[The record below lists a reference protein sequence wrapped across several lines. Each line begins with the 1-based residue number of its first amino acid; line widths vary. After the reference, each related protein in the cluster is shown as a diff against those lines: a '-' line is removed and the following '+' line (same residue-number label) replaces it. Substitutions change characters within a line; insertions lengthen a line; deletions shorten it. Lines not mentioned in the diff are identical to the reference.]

1 MEIRPGRKDD
11 AAAVT
16 ALWTEAYTRRGPEG
30 RATPYEEHEYFES
43 YGKGSLFVAEG
54 EAGEVLGVVVFFA
67 PGVAQWA
74 GASEAALTR
83 LAVTSAARGR
93 GTGRALAERCGAEAR
108 AAGAE
113 AIALWSRPYQMP
125 AHRLYESLGYR
136 YVPDRD
142 YSDADGGR
150 RVFVLDLDTQQ

>member
-1 MEIRPGRKDD
+1 MQIRPGREDD

-30 RATPYEEHEYFES
+30 RATPYEEREYFDS
-43 YGKGSLFVAEG
+43 CAKGRLFVAEDEDG
-54 EAGEVLGVVVFFA
+54 GILGVVVFFA
-67 PGVAQWA
+67 A
-74 GASEAALTR
+74 GAAGWADAGEAALTR
-83 LAVTSAARGR
+83 LAVSSAARGR

-113 AIALWSRPYQMP
+113 RIVLWSRPYQVA

-142 YSDADGGR
+142 SSDAEGGR
-150 RVFVLDLDTQQ
+150 RIFVLDLGGAR